1 MTNNIKYN
9 KSTKEM
15 LTEFFKRQQKI
26 GNILDFVPQLQK
38 RGITDDE
45 IDLILQPIELIED
58 YNENGNLDEIE
69 ARIKWLKKLEENN
82 LLIPSLVRYIIEEI
96 DEVVRND

>member
-15 LTEFFKRQQKI
+15 LIEHFKRQQKI

-58 YNENGNLDEIE
+58 YNENGKLDEIE